1 MYCIDNEVVSL
12 LTCFLYHMAAIPII
26 MLNGYL
32 KLSFR
37 ALWKNKSFS
46 LINILGLAVG
56 IAASVLI
63 FLVIHYETS
72 YDKYQSRHDRIFRMV
87 TTEHNPADGGITGTY
102 SMTPRPLADALRRY
116 FPSLERVAA
125 LQGIGS
131 AQFYIPV
138 EGQPE
143 EKKFKVEDGL
153 YFTEPSLYD
162 IFDFKWMAGSPA
174 GLSEPNTTVLN
185 ESLARTFFGKPEN
198 AIGKTVL
205 LWSYRV
211 PLRVTGVFK
220 DLPDNTDVPISL
232 GASYKTFR
240 KLVGEEHWDNWRGL
254 SGNTQCFV
262 LLAKNQQIKKLQAQA
277 PAFVKNNYREEQEH
291 ANTRVSL
298 DFQPL
303 GELHLDKRFST
314 LKGDS
319 LTHGELWALTLIGT
333 FLLLVACIN
342 FINLATVQSVNRAKE
357 IGVRKVLGSDRSQLI
372 RQFLNETALI
382 TLCAL
387 ALGCLMA
394 WIAVPYLRDLMEKRL
409 SLDLLQSPVI
419 LLFLLSI
426 GIIVTL
432 LAGFYPAMVL
442 SGFNPLMAIKSRI
455 SNRSVG
461 GISLRRGLVIF
472 QFVIAQLLVIGTLVV
487 IKQMSFFRNKSLG
500 FEKEAIVLLD
510 LPSDSAL
517 KIRYPYLKAELSKLP
532 GIEATSLCWTAPAS
546 SAMQFSN
553 LYFDNN
559 AEKQPYSIKR
569 LYGDSGYFNTFHL
582 ELAAGRQPFPSDT
595 LREVL
600 VNETLVK
607 KLGLRS
613 KEEILGKTIGFEA
626 GKRYPVVGVVKD
638 FNDNSLRD
646 AISPLVI
653 TSDYNGYGTVALRLH
668 PDKVNATMK
677 DVERVFT
684 GIYPTYI
691 YDAWFLDDTIGRFYK
706 SEALTAQLFK
716 VFAFLAIFISCLG
729 LYGLVSFMA
738 VQKTKEVGIRKVLGA
753 SIRNILY
760 LFSREFTVLI
770 GIAFLISMPIGYYF
784 MQLWLEGFHY
794 HTNMGWE
801 IFVLAIVLSLVI
813 AWVTVGYKAVKAALA
828 NPVKSL
834 KAE

>member
-1 MYCIDNEVVSL
+1 
-12 LTCFLYHMAAIPII
+12 
-26 MLNGYL
+26 MLNNYL
-32 KLSFR
+32 KLSYR
-37 ALWKNKSFS
+37 TLWKNKSFA

-56 IAASVLI
+56 IAASLLI

-72 YDKYQSRHDRIFRMV
+72 YDSYQSKHDRIFRMV
-87 TTEHNPADGGITGTY
+87 TTERSLADGGIVGTY
-102 SMTPRPLADALRRY
+102 SLTPRPLADALRGS
-116 FPSLERVAA
+116 FSALEKVAA

-143 EKKFKVEDGL
+143 EKKFKVEEGL

-162 IFDFKWMAGSPA
+162 IVDFKWIVGTPA
-174 GLSEPNTTVLN
+174 GLEEPNTAVLN

-220 DLPDNTDVPISL
+220 DLPGNTDVPISL
-232 GASYKTFR
+232 GASYKTFK
-240 KLVGEEHWDNWRGL
+240 KLVGEEHWTNWRGL
-254 SGNTQCFV
+254 ASGSQCFV
-262 LLAKNQQIKKLQAQA
+262 LLAENQKIEKLQAQA
-277 PAFVKNNYREEQEH
+277 QAFVKNNYREEQEH
-291 ANTRVSL
+291 SLVRVSL
-298 DFQPL
+298 GFQPL
-303 GELHLDKRFST
+303 GELHLDKRFGT

-319 LTHGELWALTLIGT
+319 LAQGELWGLALIGV

-357 IGVRKVLGSDRSQLI
+357 IGVRKVLGSDRSQLMK
-372 RQFLNETALI
+372 QFLNETALI

-387 ALGCLMA
+387 VLGCLMA
-394 WIAVPYLRDLMEKRL
+394 WIAVPYLSGLMEKPL
-409 SLDLLQSPVI
+409 SLNLWRYPVI
-419 LLFLLSI
+419 LLFLLST

-432 LAGFYPAMVL
+432 LAGFYPSIVL

-455 SNRSVG
+455 SNRTVG

-500 FEKEAIVLLD
+500 FEKEAIVLVD

-517 KIRYPYLKAELSKLP
+517 KVRYQYLKAELSKLP
-532 GIEATSLCWTAPAS
+532 DVEAASLCWTAPAS
-546 SAMQFSN
+546 SMAQYSN
-553 LYFDNN
+553 LYFNN
-559 AEKQPYSIKR
+559 DGEKRPFSVKQ
-569 LYGDSGYFNTFHL
+569 LYADAGYFNTFGL
-582 ELAAGRQPFPSDT
+582 KLAVGRLPFPSDT
-595 LREVL
+595 VREVL

-613 KEEILGKTIGFEA
+613 NEEVLGKTVGVEA

-638 FNDNSLRD
+638 FNDNSLRE
-646 AISPLVI
+646 AIRPIII
-653 TSDYNGYGTVALRLH
+653 TSDYNNYGTLALRLR
-668 PDKVNATMK
+668 PDKVNAAMK
-677 DVERVFT
+677 DVQKVFT
-684 GIYPTYI
+684 STYPTYI
-691 YDAWFLDDTIGRFYK
+691 YDVVFLDDRIGRFYK
-706 SEALTAQLFK
+706 AEALTAQLFK

-753 SIRNILY
+753 SVQSILY
-760 LFSREFTVLI
+760 LFSREFTMLI
-770 GIAFLISMPIGYYF
+770 GIAFLISMPVAYYF
-784 MQLWLEGFHY
+784 MQRWLEGFHY

-813 AWVTVGYKAVKAALA
+813 AWATVGYKAVRAAMA